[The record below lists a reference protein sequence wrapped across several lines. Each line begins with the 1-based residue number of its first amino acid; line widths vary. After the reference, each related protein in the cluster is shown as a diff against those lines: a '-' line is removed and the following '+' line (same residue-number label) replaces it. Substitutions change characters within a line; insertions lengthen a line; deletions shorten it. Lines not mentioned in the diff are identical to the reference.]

1 MQGTMMEADLTLTQ
15 LFERAVR
22 LFGNREITSRLPD
35 RSLFTYR
42 YADLRRRVRSLAAA
56 LLQAGL
62 RPGDRVATLM
72 FNHSAHLE
80 AYFAIPLA
88 GGILHT
94 LNPRLPI
101 EQLAFIAN
109 DAADR
114 FIIVDAAL
122 APLLEHWRARTPIE
136 RVFVVQAGSKP
147 VIATH
152 ETYEDLLG
160 TARDDVEF
168 PVARERDACGL
179 CYTSG
184 TTGNPRGVLYTH
196 RSTVLHTLGISLP
209 DCLGLAHRDTVVP
222 VVPMF
227 HVNAWGLPYAAIM
240 VGARLVLP
248 GPHLDPESLLD
259 LYEREQPTLTAGVP
273 SIWMGVLEA
282 LERQPRRWVLPR
294 MRMVV
299 GGSAPSQALIRGLDR
314 HGQDVVHGWG
324 MTETSPM
331 GTVNSLKEHLADLP
345 EHEVYHYRSSQGL
358 PVPLLDTRIMGENG
372 EAPHDGRAMGE
383 LQVRGPWVAGSYF
396 GVARDAD
403 RFTSDGW
410 LRTGDVATIDEE
422 GYVYIVDRIKDLVK
436 SGGEWIS
443 SVHLENALMDHY
455 AVREACVIAV
465 PHERW
470 GERPLAI
477 VVAEAGA
484 TPTGE
489 QLRAHLAPRFP
500 KWWLPDAFEFVD
512 SIPKSATGKFAKL
525 ALREQFPAWRWEAPR
540 EPLQPSSQPNDVIER
555 RTGRRARVAG

>member
-1 MQGTMMEADLTLTQ
+1 MRGTMMDADLTLTQ

-22 LFGNREITSRLPD
+22 LFGDREITSRLPD
-35 RSLFTYR
+35 RSSFTYR
-42 YADLRRRVRSLAAA
+42 YADLGGRVRALAAA
-56 LLQAGL
+56 LLHAGL

-94 LNPRLPI
+94 LNPRLPM

-122 APLLEHWRARTPIE
+122 VPLLEQWRARTPLE
-136 RVFVVQAGSKP
+136 RVFVVQAGAP
-147 VIATH
+147 GGPLPADMTAF
-152 ETYEDLLG
+152 EELLR
-160 TARDDVEF
+160 TAPADGRF
-168 PVARERDACGL
+168 PVAREHDACGL

-184 TTGNPRGVLYTH
+184 TTGTPRGVLYTH
-196 RSTVLHTLGISLP
+196 RSTVLHTLAISLP
-209 DCLGLAHRDTVVP
+209 DCLSLAQRDTVVP

-259 LYEREQPTLTAGVP
+259 LFQRERPTLTAGVP
-273 SIWMGVLEA
+273 SIWMGVLQA
-282 LERQPRRWVLPR
+282 LERQPRRWALPR

-299 GGSAPSQALIRGLDR
+299 GGSAPSRALIRGLER
-314 HGQDVVHGWG
+314 HGQDVMHGWG

-331 GTVNSLKEHLADLP
+331 GTVAAIKEHLAELP
-345 EHEVYHYRSSQGL
+345 EDELIRYRSSQGV
-358 PVPLLDTRIMGENG
+358 PVPLVDVRIMGEDG

-396 GVARDAD
+396 GAARDPE

-410 LRTGDVATIDEE
+410 LRTGDVATIDDE
-422 GYVYIVDRIKDLVK
+422 GYVYVVDRIKDLVK

-443 SVHLENALMDHY
+443 SVHLENALMEHH

-465 PHERW
+465 PHEHW
-470 GERPLAI
+470 GERPLAL
-477 VVAEAGA
+477 VVPEAGVTLTA
-484 TPTGE
+484 E

-500 KWWLPDAFEFVD
+500 KWWLPDAFELVD
-512 SIPKSATGKFAKL
+512 SIPKAATGKFAKL
-525 ALREQFPAWRWEAPR
+525 LLRERHSTRPGQRRGELLRA
-540 EPLQPSSQPNDVIER
+540 SSR
-555 RTGRRARVAG
+555 

>member
-15 LFERAVR
+15 LFARAVR
-22 LFGNREITSRLPD
+22 LFGDREITSRLPD
-35 RSLFTYR
+35 RSSFTYR
-42 YADLRRRVRSLAAA
+42 YADLRRRVHTLAAA

-94 LNPRLPI
+94 LNPRLPV
-101 EQLAFIAN
+101 EQLSFIAN

-122 APLLEHWRARTPIE
+122 APLLEHWRAQTPIE
-136 RVFVVQAGSKP
+136 RVFVVQVGAKPLLAG
-147 VIATH
+147 H
-152 ETYEDLLG
+152 EAYEDLLA
-160 TARDDVEF
+160 TAQGDVEF
-168 PVARERDACGL
+168 PVARELDACGL

-196 RSTVLHTLGISLP
+196 RSTVLHTLAISLP

-259 LYEREQPTLTAGVP
+259 LFQREQPTLTAGVP
-273 SIWMGVLEA
+273 SIWMGVLDA
-282 LERQPRRWVLPR
+282 LERQPRRWALPR

-299 GGSAPSQALIRGLDR
+299 GGSAPSRALIRGLDR

-331 GTVNSLKEHLADLP
+331 GTVNSIKEHLADLP
-345 EHEVYHYRSSQGL
+345 EHELVHYRGSQGL
-358 PVPLLDTRIMGENG
+358 PVPLLDVRLESEDGEV
-372 EAPHDGRAMGE
+372 PHDGCAMGE

-396 GVARDAD
+396 GSARDPD
-403 RFTSDGW
+403 RFTNDGW
-410 LRTGDVATIDEE
+410 LRTGDVATIDDE

-477 VVAEAGA
+477 VVPEPGA
-484 TPTGE
+484 VPTAE

-500 KWWLPDAFEFVD
+500 KWWLPDAIELVD

-525 ALREQFPAWRWEAPR
+525 ALREQFPTWRWETSSEA
-540 EPLQPSSQPNDVIER
+540 LQPSCQPNDVVER
-555 RTGRRARVAG
+555 RAGRRERVAG

>member
-1 MQGTMMEADLTLTQ
+1 MQGTMMEADLTVTQ

-22 LFGNREITSRLPD
+22 LFGDREITSRLPD
-35 RSLFTYR
+35 RSLFSYR
-42 YADLRRRVRSLAAA
+42 YADLGRRVRSLAAA
-56 LLQAGL
+56 LLHAGL
-62 RPGDRVATLM
+62 RPGERVATLM
-72 FNHSAHLE
+72 FNHSVHLE
-80 AYFAIPLA
+80 AYFGIPLA

-114 FIIVDAAL
+114 FIIVDEAL
-122 APLLEHWRARTPIE
+122 VPLLEHWRARSPIE
-136 RVFVVQAGSKP
+136 RVFVVQSKTRL
-147 VIATH
+147 AAH
-152 ETYEDLLG
+152 EAYEDLLL
-160 TARDDVEF
+160 TAPEDVAF
-168 PVARERDACGL
+168 PVAHERDACGL

-209 DCLGLAHRDTVVP
+209 DCLGLGHRDTVVP

-248 GPHLDPESLLD
+248 GPHLDPETLLD
-259 LYEREQPTLTAGVP
+259 LFQRVQPTLTAGVP

-282 LERQPRRWVLPR
+282 LERQPRRWSLPR

-314 HGQDVVHGWG
+314 HGQEVVHGWG

-331 GTVNSLKEHLADLP
+331 GTVNAIKEHLADLP
-345 EHEVYHYRSSQGL
+345 EHELYHYRGSQGL
-358 PVPLLDTRIMGENG
+358 PVPLLDARIVGEDG
-372 EAPHDGRAMGE
+372 EMPHDGRAMGE

-396 GVARDAD
+396 GAVGPEVADID

-410 LRTGDVATIDEE
+410 LRTGDVATIDDE

-465 PHERW
+465 PHEHW
-470 GERPLAI
+470 GERPLA
-477 VVAEAGA
+477 VVVLQAGA
-484 TPTGE
+484 TVNGE
-489 QLRAHLAPRFP
+489 QLRAHLGPRFP

-525 ALREQFPAWRWEAPR
+525 ALREQFPTWRWESSPPAPC
-540 EPLQPSSQPNDVIER
+540 SQPNDVIER
-555 RTGRRARVAG
+555 RAGRRARVAG

>member
-1 MQGTMMEADLTLTQ
+1 MESDLTLSL

-22 LFGNREITSRLPD
+22 LFGGREITSRMPD
-35 RSLFTYR
+35 RSLLSYR
-42 YADLRRRVRSLAAA
+42 YADLGRRARALAAA
-56 LLQAGL
+56 LLRAGL

-72 FNHSAHLE
+72 FNHSVHLE
-80 AYFAIPLA
+80 AYFGVPLA
-88 GGILHT
+88 GGVLHT

-122 APLLEHWRARTPIE
+122 VPLLEQWRRRTPLE
-136 RVFVVQAGSKP
+136 RVFVVRSGTP
-147 VIATH
+147 IDRLPDH
-152 ETYEDLLG
+152 ETYEDLLR
-160 TARDDVEF
+160 TAPGDAAF
-168 PVARERDACGL
+168 PAARERDACGL
-179 CYTSG
+179 CHTSG

-196 RSTVLHTLGISLP
+196 RSTVLHTLAISLP
-209 DCLGLAHRDTVVP
+209 DCLGLSHRDTVVP

-259 LYEREQPTLTAGVP
+259 LFESEQPTITAGVP
-273 SIWMGVLEA
+273 SIWTGVLEA
-282 LERQPRRWVLPR
+282 LERQPRRWDLPR

-299 GGSAPSQALIRGLDR
+299 GGSAPSQALIRGLER
-314 HGQDVVHGWG
+314 HGQRVMHGWG

-331 GTVNSLKEHLADLP
+331 GTVNALKVHMDELP
-345 EHEVYHYRSSQGL
+345 EHELWHYRTSQGL
-358 PVPLLDTRIMGENG
+358 PVPLLEARIMTENR
-372 EAPHDGRAMGE
+372 EAPHDGRSMGE
-383 LQVRGPWVAGSYF
+383 LQVRGPWVAGSYV
-396 GVARDAD
+396 GAAAADTAD

-410 LRTGDVATIDEE
+410 LRTGDVATIDDE

-443 SVHLENALMDHY
+443 SVHLENALMDHH
-455 AVREACVIAV
+455 AVHEACVIAV

-470 GERPLAI
+470 GERPLAL
-477 VVAEAGA
+477 VVPKPGA
-484 TPTGE
+484 ALTAE

-500 KWWLPDAFEFVD
+500 KWWLPDAFELVD
-512 SIPKSATGKFAKL
+512 AIPKSATGKFAKL
-525 ALREQFPAWRWEAPR
+525 VLRERYPTWRWEAPR
-540 EPLQPSSQPNDVIER
+540 PAA
-555 RTGRRARVAG
+555 RAAG

>member
-22 LFGNREITSRLPD
+22 LFGDREITSRLPD

-42 YADLRRRVRSLAAA
+42 YADLRRRVRALAAA
-56 LLQAGL
+56 LLRAGL

-94 LNPRLPI
+94 LNPRLPVD
-101 EQLAFIAN
+101 QLAFIAN

-122 APLLEHWRARTPIE
+122 APLLEQWRSRTPIE
-136 RVFVVQAGSKP
+136 RVFVVQAGTKP
-147 VIATH
+147 LLAEH
-152 ETYEDLLG
+152 EVYEDLLA
-160 TARDDVEF
+160 TARDDVQF

-209 DCLGLAHRDTVVP
+209 DCLGLAHRDIVVP

-259 LYEREQPTLTAGVP
+259 LFQREQPTLTAGVP

-299 GGSAPSQALIRGLDR
+299 GGSAPSQALIRGLAR

-331 GTVNSLKEHLADLP
+331 GTVNSIKEHLADLP
-345 EHEVYHYRSSQGL
+345 EHELLRYRGSQGL
-358 PVPLLDTRIMGENG
+358 PVPLLDARIMGQDG
-372 EAPHDGRAMGE
+372 EVPHDGRSMGE

-396 GVARDAD
+396 GAAEDPD

-410 LRTGDVATIDEE
+410 LRTGDVATIDDE

-477 VVAEAGA
+477 VVPEAGA

-489 QLRAHLAPRFP
+489 QLRGHLASRFP
-500 KWWLPDAFEFVD
+500 KWWLPDAFELVD

-525 ALREQFPAWRWEAPR
+525 LLREQFPAWRWEAPW
-540 EPLQPSSQPNDVIER
+540 EALPPSCHPSDVIER